1 MILAVNI
8 SVRYGGLD
16 IDLKNK
22 IQFRVL
28 TYIIR
33 SSFLLL
39 FCEIFCQIV
48 ISFMLA
54 QYPDQSITNQYFD
67 ISQTVWN
74 RKGQLILHYED
85 LFRIFSFAL
94 LLIPY
99 ILYLWKMI
107 RKTVT
112 DPLLLI
118 TREMSEIG
126 ENDLSDRLDVRVD
139 CEFLKLTEEFNHLMN
154 RLEKATKERES
165 MENEKALLLSGMAH
179 DLKTPITTIQGY
191 AQAFKDGVIIT
202 DEQKEEYLNAIYIKA
217 KQMNELINVLF
228 EYTRLGTKEY
238 RLNIEEF
245 DLNELVREQIGLFY
259 TDYEEKGIIFQFE
272 LPEKPVMIEGDRLQL
287 GRVFSNLLSNGLKY
301 NHKVDKVQVVVKCN
315 EKIEIKIKDTGEI
328 ISDEIRNYI
337 FDPFV
342 MGDYARK
349 SGNGNGLGLCIAAKI
364 IALHHGNIR
373 LCEDADS
380 EFRKA
385 FVIVL

>member
-1 MILAVNI
+1 MKNRIQY
-8 SVRYGGLD
+8 SVL
-16 IDLKNK
+16 IN
-22 IQFRVL
+22 
-28 TYIIR
+28 IIR

-39 FCEIFCQIV
+39 FFEIFFQIA
-48 ISFMLA
+48 ISFMLV
-54 QYPDQSITNQYFD
+54 QYPDKSITNQYID
-67 ISQTVWN
+67 ISQIVWN
-74 RKGQLILHYED
+74 KKGQLTIHYED
-85 LFRIFSFAL
+85 LLRIFSFAV

-126 ENDLSDRLDVRVD
+126 ENDLSDRLDVCVD

-191 AQAFKDGVIIT
+191 AQAFKDGVIIS
-202 DEQKEEYLNAIYIKA
+202 DEQKEEYLNAIYAKA
-217 KQMNELINVLF
+217 KQMNELISVLF
-228 EYTRLGTKEY
+228 EYTRLGTIEY
-238 RLNIEEF
+238 QLNIEEF
-245 DLNELVREQIGLFY
+245 DLNELVKEQIGLFY
-259 TDYEEKGIIFQFE
+259 TDYEEKKIIFRFE
-272 LPEKPVMIEGDRLQL
+272 LPEKPVMIAGDRLQL

-301 NHKVDKVQVVVKCN
+301 NHKGDQVQVMIKCD
-315 EKIEIKIKDTGEI
+315 EKIEITIKDTGDM
-328 ISDEIRNYI
+328 ISDEIKDYI

-349 SGNGNGLGLCIAAKI
+349 SGNGNGLGLCIVSKI
-364 IALHHGNIR
+364 IALHHGSIK
-373 LCEDADS
+373 LCENANS
-380 EFRKA
+380 KFSKS